1 MKPQFHIQQVLQTL
15 GDANRL
21 RILRYIG
28 DKYRSVSEIVAAVGL
43 SQPLASHHLRA
54 MREKGILETRR
65 EGPFIYYA
73 LRNPRLLEALGF
85 LILVTATDG
94 NDNSASEFFPCPA
107 WIRQHGI
114 DTKN

>member
-1 MKPQFHIQQVLQTL
+1 MQLPLRIQHLLQTL

-21 RILRYIG
+21 RILHFIG
-28 DKYRSVSEIVAAVGL
+28 GEHRSVSEIVAAVGL

-73 LRNPRLLEALGF
+73 LRDSRLLEALGF
-85 LILVTATDG
+85 LILVAAEDG
-94 NDNSASEFFPCPA
+94 DDDSANDFFPCPA
-107 WIRQHGI
+107 WVRRHIT
-114 DTKN
+114 DTEN

>member
-1 MKPQFHIQQVLQTL
+1 MEPPFLIQHVLQTL

-28 DKYRSVSEIVAAVGL
+28 DKHRSVSEIVATVGL

-73 LRNPRLLEALGF
+73 LRNPRLLDALGF
-85 LILVTATDG
+85 LILVTVADG
-94 NDNSASEFFPCPA
+94 DDNSASKFFPCPA
-107 WIRQHGI
+107 WIRRHGM
-114 DTKN
+114 DTEN